1 MLARV
6 GRGGT
11 NRGYAYGRG
20 GSATTDGGLRYAYP
34 PYAGWFIIVRYRNV
48 SHIGA
53 LHNAG
58 KF

>member
-11 NRGYAYGRG
+11 NGGYAYGRG
-20 GSATTDGGLRYAYP
+20 GSATADGGLRYAYP
-34 PYAGWFIIVRYRNV
+34 PYARSSVVTFT
-48 SHIGA
+48 HIGA

-58 KF
+58 EF